1 LIDDDDDDDD
11 VIMDVVLID
20 GDNDIAD
27 DDVVLGDDVG
37 DVVLGDDVRAS
48 PVVLSMFFTSKF
60 SYVLFCNPTN
70 KSETGTAN
78 RWGTTNN
85 KPPGPIIMMG
95 QSETLST
102 R

>member
-1 LIDDDDDDDD
+1 MMLFLEMMLVMLFLEMMLEHLQWCSVCDPANI
-11 VIMDVVLID
+11 
-20 GDNDIAD
+20 
-27 DDVVLGDDVG
+27 
-37 DVVLGDDVRAS
+37 
-48 PVVLSMFFTSKF
+48 FFTSKF
-60 SYVLFCNPTN
+60 SYVLFCNPIN

-102 R
+102 S